1 MAVNLVKEILSDTTD
16 ADNLSLCRVLKDF
29 QIVLHPQSIK
39 LLRILTEDLE
49 KVCNLTGTYTKSGGA
64 PERSIRQFAAPIERE
79 IWQS

>member
-49 KVCNLTGTYTKSGGA
+49 KVCNPTGLTLNPGELQSGVSVSLQ
-64 PERSIRQFAAPIERE
+64 PQ
-79 IWQS
+79 